1 MPTAGLTVAIAL
13 AAGVLAQSVSR
24 QLHIPG
30 IVLLLAV
37 GVYLGP
43 DGLGWI
49 APAALG
55 DGLFGIV
62 EFGVAVILFEGGLNL
77 EWSRLKRQEASIRRL
92 ITIGA
97 VTTLVG
103 GTLLVR
109 LALGLS
115 WSVSLL
121 FGSLVIVTGPT
132 VVAPLLR
139 DLRLNPRLKTIL
151 EAEGV
156 LIDPIG
162 ALVAVF
168 MLQVVT
174 TPAVATL
181 AVGIGTILGSV
192 TIGLVVGLLAG
203 GLLSLALRYRA
214 LVASGF
220 ETIVTLAFVVLLFE
234 LCEHVAETSGLLA
247 VTVAGIVVGNI
258 ETHVNDELREFK
270 DRLTVLLVGLLFV
283 LLTANVSYDDVRA
296 LGIGGLV
303 VVAGLVLVVRP
314 AGVWLSTR
322 GTKLSRADRTFVAAI
337 GPRGIVAA
345 AIATLTAAT
354 LQDAGHAGGDALT
367 ALVFLCI
374 AGTVV
379 MSGAVARP
387 LAWLLDLRLPV
398 RERVAIAG
406 ATGLAIALARE
417 LRAAQ
422 TIVVFVESDPK
433 RCRVVEEDGFSVVF
447 GDPLEERTM
456 LRARAELVG
465 TAIGMT
471 FNEHF
476 NVLFV
481 RNAVDRFG
489 VPQGYL
495 AMASLYGERLAG
507 VVTQASARVLFDGP
521 RDHER
526 WDSRWRRGQVAV
538 ERFDYRANGTALPP
552 VDNDSGGPSAS
563 RVPDGFVILTVA
575 RGKAFEPM
583 HAGWTLRDGD
593 SATIALFTPERDNV
607 VRALAARGWQPA

>member
-1 MPTAGLTVAIAL
+1 MPTASLTVAIAL

-30 IVLLLAV
+30 IILLLVV
-37 GVYLGP
+37 GAYLGP

-181 AVGIGTILGSV
+181 AVGIGTILGSM

-203 GLLSLALRYRA
+203 GLLSLALRYRV

-283 LLTANVSYDDVRA
+283 LLTANVSFDDVRA

-354 LQDAGHAGGDALT
+354 LQDTGHAGGDALI

-422 TIVVFVESDPK
+422 TIVVFIESDPK

-476 NVLFV
+476 NGLFV
-481 RNAVDRFG
+481 RNAVDRFA
-489 VPQGYL
+489 VPQVYL
-495 AMASLYGERLAG
+495 AMASLYGERLPG

-526 WDSRWRRGQVAV
+526 WDSRWRHGQVAV
-538 ERFDYRANGTALPP
+538 ERFDYRAIGTALPP
-552 VDNDSGGPSAS
+552 VDNDGTDPSAS
-563 RVPDGFVILTVA
+563 RVLDRFVILAVA
-575 RGKAFEPM
+575 RGKALEPM

-593 SATIALFTPERDNV
+593 SATIALFTPERDNA